1 MLRFLKWL
9 VIVIVGTALA
19 VWLFLLA
26 MRLSDGPVAVIPGGP
41 FRSGEPT
48 PIPADW
54 GFLRDR
60 MEVEFQTMDPA
71 TSRTVWVGVH
81 DTRLFL
87 VSGYM
92 TTWYGGIWKQW
103 PHYMGD
109 DTRIVLRVDDSLYD
123 LQLERVMEGPD
134 VAPVLSEF
142 ARKYSGAAPGAV
154 TNDAAVTSGSVW
166 MYEAVAR

>member
-1 MLRFLKWL
+1 MLRILKWL
-9 VIVIVGTALA
+9 AIVVVVAALA

-26 MRLSDGPVAVIPGGP
+26 MRLSDGPVAIIPGGP
-41 FRSGEPT
+41 FSSGEPT

-54 GFLRDR
+54 SFLRDR

-81 DTRLFL
+81 DSRLFL

-109 DTRIVLRVDDSLYD
+109 DTRIVLRVDDNLYD
-123 LQLERVMEGPD
+123 LRLERIMGGPD

-142 ARKYSGAAPGAV
+142 ARKYGGAEAGAV
-154 TNDAAVTSGSVW
+154 TDDAAVTSGSVW
-166 MYEAVAR
+166 MYEAVER